1 MRFAR
6 LTGSMVA
13 VVFACGVA
21 SEADALP
28 LAGKAHA
35 VTPIVQLAA
44 HKPNEWY
51 WNGHWWRQGPW
62 SDHVVYGLVSRR
74 GRPVMFVP
82 WSADC
87 AAQYRRSIPVVRGK
101 CCNCR

>member
-1 MRFAR
+1 MRWAC

-13 VVFACGVA
+13 VFLTCGLA
-21 SEADALP
+21 SVADALP
-28 LAGKAHA
+28 LAVKGHA
-35 VTPIVQLAA
+35 VAPVVQLVA
-44 HKPNEWY
+44 HQHKEWY
-51 WNGHWWRQGPW
+51 WNGHWWRPGPW

-82 WSADC
+82 WSANC
-87 AAQYRRSIPVVRGK
+87 AFNYRKPIPVVRGK